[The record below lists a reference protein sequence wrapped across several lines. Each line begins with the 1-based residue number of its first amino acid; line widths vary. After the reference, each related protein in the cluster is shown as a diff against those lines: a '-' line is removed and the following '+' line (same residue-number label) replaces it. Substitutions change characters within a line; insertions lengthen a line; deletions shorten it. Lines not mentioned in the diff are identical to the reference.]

1 MDDRSRNN
9 RNVPKGTGTFKLN
22 IDENKLATGPVPV
35 PERKRE
41 ASASYAE
48 PPMNKKIYYTEK
60 ERRAEEKA
68 HKKRNKL
75 KARKN
80 RRVFS
85 LVWLAMVLLVSF
97 TLASYLIGGSNDFF
111 AVGRNQGKAEVVIP
125 ANVTAE

>member
-1 MDDRSRNN
+1 MDDHSRNN

-22 IDENKLATGPVPV
+22 IDENKLATGPIPV

-68 HKKRNKL
+68 HKKPI
-75 KARKN
+75 KN
-80 RRVFS
+80 R
-85 LVWLAMVLLVSF
+85 
-97 TLASYLIGGSNDFF
+97 
-111 AVGRNQGKAEVVIP
+111 
-125 ANVTAE
+125 